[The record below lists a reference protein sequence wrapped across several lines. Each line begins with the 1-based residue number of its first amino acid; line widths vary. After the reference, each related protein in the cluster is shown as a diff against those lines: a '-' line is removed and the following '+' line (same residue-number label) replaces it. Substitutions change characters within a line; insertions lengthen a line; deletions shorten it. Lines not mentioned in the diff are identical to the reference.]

1 MNPATLIPAA
11 DPLTVPSGWF
21 QFLLM
26 LTFPL
31 HLLAMNALLGTALTA
46 LAAHLLPGQPYRRLS
61 HELAKALPFLVAF
74 TVNLGVAPLLF
85 LNVLYG
91 NLFYTS
97 TILMGLFWLAVIPLV
112 IIAYYLLYLY
122 DFRFRQLGNGAM
134 FVLLAVLALLLLV
147 GFVFSNN
154 MTMMI
159 APAGWNRWFTTPGGT
174 LLNLADPTLLPRYL
188 HMMTGALAVGGLC
201 AALYAK
207 IALKDDPETAA
218 AGIRLGMGLFS
229 WLSLLQVV
237 LGVWFLTRLQPAVL
251 RLFMGGS
258 GSATALLTI
267 GLLMALAA
275 LMAGFRHQVGLAA
288 GLTLPLLYVMA
299 FMRDTVRTGALAP
312 YFSLDKVPVTSQVQ
326 WSPLVLFLVT
336 LVLGLAVIAWMLGK
350 VATCTARGE
359 GQTEEESDN

>member
-1 MNPATLIPAA
+1 MTPAALIPAA
-11 DPLTVPSGWF
+11 DPLTLPGGWF

-31 HLLAMNALLGTALTA
+31 HLLAMNALVGTSLAA

-61 HELAKALPFLVAF
+61 HELAKTLPFLVAF

-91 NLFYTS
+91 HLFYTS
-97 TILMGLFWLAVIPLV
+97 SILMGLFWLAVIPLV

-122 DFRFRQLGNGAM
+122 DFKFRQLSNGAM
-134 FVLLAVLALLLLV
+134 FILLLVLAILLAV
-147 GFVFSNN
+147 GFIFSNN

-159 APAGWNRWFTTPGGT
+159 APETWNRWFTTPGGT

-188 HMMTGALAVGGLC
+188 HMMIGALAVGGLC
-201 AALYAK
+201 TALYART
-207 IALKDDPETAA
+207 ALKDDAETAA
-218 AGIRLGMGLFS
+218 AGVRLGMGLFA
-229 WLSLLQVV
+229 WLSLLEILV
-237 LGVWFLTRLQPAVL
+237 GGWFLTTLQPGVL
-251 RLFMGGS
+251 PLFMGGDIT
-258 GSATALLTI
+258 ATALLAA

-275 LMAGFRHQVGLAA
+275 LVAGFRQQVVLAA
-288 GLTLPLLYVMA
+288 WLTLPLLYVMA

-312 YFSLDKVPVTSQVQ
+312 YCSLEKLPVAGQPQ

-336 LVLGLAVIAWMLGK
+336 LVVGLAIIGWMLGK
-350 VATCTARGE
+350 VATCPRRAE
-359 GQTEEESDN
+359 GNRN